1 MKVSIIIGTLNHLDD
16 LLKPCLES
24 IKANTDLSD
33 TEVIVVANGCTD
45 GTKEYVE
52 SLGEP
57 FKLLWFDKP
66 LGFPRTNNEGIAVA
80 KGDYIVLLNNDT
92 VLLNNQWMNILLAPF
107 VDQKVGMTG
116 AVKFTFNCSGVERE
130 VIAFWCTA
138 IKRAV
143 FDEIGYLDEA
153 FNPFGCEDFDF
164 SIRAS
169 LAGFKLVQVPNNDRS
184 EFFVYKSPE
193 LFPIYHKG
201 SATVDEFEVDKKSL
215 ENRNMSII
223 YDRYGIKR

>member
-1 MKVSIIIGTLNHLDD
+1 MKVSIVIGTLNHLDD

-45 GTKEYVE
+45 GTADYVDG
-52 SLGEP
+52 LGAP
-57 FKLLWFDKP
+57 FRLLWFNEP
-66 LGFPRTNNEGIAVA
+66 LGFPKANNEGIIRA

-92 VLLNNQWMNILLAPF
+92 ILLNNQWINILLAPF
-107 VDQKVGMTG
+107 VDPEVGIAG
-116 AVKFTFNCSGVERE
+116 AVKFTFDCRGIERE
-130 VIAFWCTA
+130 VIAFWCA
-138 IKRAV
+138 MIKKTV
-143 FDEIGYLDEA
+143 FDKIGYLDEA

-169 LAGFKLVQVPNNDRS
+169 LAGFQLVQVPNNDRS

-201 SATVDEFEVDKKSL
+201 SATVDEISIDKKTL

-223 YDRYGIKR
+223 YDRYGNK

>member
-138 IKRAV
+138 IKRTV
-143 FDEIGYLDEA
+143 FDEIGYWSEIKLDEIA
-153 FNPFGCEDFDF
+153 IVEG
-164 SIRAS
+164 R
-169 LAGFKLVQVPNNDRS
+169 
-184 EFFVYKSPE
+184 
-193 LFPIYHKG
+193 
-201 SATVDEFEVDKKSL
+201 
-215 ENRNMSII
+215 NRNVSHSNRRI
-223 YDRYGIKR
+223 